1 MTIDANNTG
10 AVEIGGAVV
19 DVVSLLG
26 PNADETNSPAL
37 INGNVRKRMIL
48 GNPATGAPLDLQA
61 DIATAAAA
69 AAAAQAASVPAV
81 NLVTAAEPAATL
93 AAQQIYGQGLPAL
106 YRSPWEALRSDFR
119 GGNTSV
125 WKTARDAGTARVAVI
140 GHSIVEGDNQN
151 FLGASFYN
159 LLRRHMRRAF
169 PDVTLAFENF
179 GISGTKAGDFSTY
192 VSTTNFSFAAPGATQ
207 YRQHWQ
213 TITATTASKLWRTYV
228 QDWAPDI
235 VFLAWDLNET
245 VPSTFATNMQA
256 IIDNIRTGN
265 GWNGNGTA
273 GSAVVGNAST
283 KRPTIVLV
291 ACHTGTDTTGVV
303 YQCSQI
309 IRDLAYKNSCPLI
322 DAARVYEILT
332 SGIDPA
338 GSPAVTGEFAFKQ
351 YATTPSGSG
360 FLLDPTYWKSWVGTG
375 FLTSGATV
383 RDLNTGAALEIERY
397 INAVG
402 STTGITDGSVQ
413 VNVNVNT
420 AGGIPFVRY
429 RADPTDAN
437 YAVNNTGQCYYVEIA
452 TTTLSLIY
460 RASGGG
466 TTTLG
471 TLTLANGTGTNT
483 VFTIRV
489 DFNGG
494 RHHVEVYAPT
504 GEFQTLDVFDFS
516 YIGPGFSRIGYRGT
530 GGCFFNTATL
540 GNKSQGVILE
550 RWDRVPTFGTTF
562 TDAQLLGTTNDFTT
576 NANSYGGNAV
586 NHMTGPG
593 TKIVYEP
600 CIQNLLVK
608 LAA

>member
-1 MTIDANNTG
+1 MTVPDKNPGVMFLERNL
-10 AVEIGGAVV
+10 VPL
-19 DVVSLLG
+19 VSLVPPDATYATAPTVIDGNWRQQMML
-26 PNADETNSPAL
+26 ADPQ
-37 INGNVRKRMIL
+37 
-48 GNPATGAPLDLQA
+48 TGAPLDLQA
-61 DIATAAAA
+61 DIATAQATADAAA
-69 AAAAQAASVPAV
+69 PAA

-93 AAQQIYGQGLPAL
+93 AAQQLYGQGLPAL
-106 YRSPWEALRSDFR
+106 YRSPWEVLRSDYR

-125 WKTARDAGTARVAVI
+125 WKTARDAGTARIAVI

-151 FLGASFYN
+151 FLGASLYN
-159 LLRRHMRRAF
+159 LLRRHLRRAF
-169 PDVTLAFENF
+169 PEVTPVFENF
-179 GISGTKAGDFSTY
+179 GISGSKAGDFSTF
-192 VSTTNFSFAAPGATQ
+192 VSTTGTGQFSFSAPGATQ

-213 TITATTASKLWRTYV
+213 TITATTAAKLWRTYV

-245 VPSTFATNMQA
+245 DPNTFATNMQA

-265 GWNGNGTA
+265 GWNGDGSA
-273 GSAVVGNAST
+273 GSAVLVNAST
-283 KRPTIVLV
+283 KRPTIVLI
-291 ACHTGTDTTGVV
+291 ACHTGTDVNGIVFK
-303 YQCSQI
+303 CSQVL
-309 IRDLAYKNSCPLI
+309 RDLAYKNSCPLI

-332 SGIDPA
+332 SGVDPA

-375 FLTSGATV
+375 FVTSGATV
-383 RDLNTGAALEIERY
+383 RDLSTGAALEVERF
-397 INAVG
+397 INAAG
-402 STTGITDGSVQ
+402 GTTGITDGSVQ
-413 VNVNVNT
+413 INVNVN
-420 AGGIPFVRY
+420 AVGGIPFIRY
-429 RADPTDAN
+429 RVDPTDAN
-437 YAVNNTGQCYYVEIA
+437 YAVNNTGQCYYVEISG
-452 TTTLSLIY
+452 TTLSLIY

-471 TLTLANGTGTNT
+471 TLTLVNGTGTNT
-483 VFTIRV
+483 VFTVRV

-494 RHHVEVYAPT
+494 RHHVEVYAPA
-504 GEFQTLDVFDFS
+504 GEFQTLDVFDFKYLGS
-516 YIGPGFSRIGYRGT
+516 GFSRIGYRGT

-562 TDAQLLGTTNDFTT
+562 TDAQLLGTVNDFAT

-586 NHMTGPG
+586 NHMSGPG

-600 CIQNLLVK
+600 CIQNLLLK